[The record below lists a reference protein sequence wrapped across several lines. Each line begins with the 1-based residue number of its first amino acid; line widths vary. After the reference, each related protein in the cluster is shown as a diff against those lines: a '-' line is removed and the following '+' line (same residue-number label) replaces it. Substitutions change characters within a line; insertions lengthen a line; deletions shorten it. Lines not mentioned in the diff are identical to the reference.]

1 MQELQ
6 QLIETAENAIVS
18 AKDLQ
23 QLDQVRV
30 NYLGKKGRLTEF
42 LKSLG
47 QLPAEERPKVGQ
59 AVNDAKVRLQGLIQ
73 QHEDALQAQV
83 LAAKLASET
92 VDVTLPGRGQTLGG
106 KHPITRSRERIE
118 DIFLAAGFSIE
129 EGPEIEDDYHNFEA
143 LNIPNHHPSR
153 ATHDTFYF
161 PDGHLLRTHTSPVQ
175 IRVMQNQAPP
185 IRIITPGRVY
195 RCDSSPRHSP
205 MFHQVEGLVVDEGI
219 SFADLKG
226 VIHAFMQNFF
236 ESDLKMRFRA
246 SYFPFTEPSAEGDI
260 ECVICRGGGCR
271 LCSHTGW
278 IEVVGCGM
286 VHPKV
291 LENVG
296 IDSER
301 YTGFAFGAGLD
312 RLTMLRYG
320 INDLRIMFDNDLRFL
335 EQF

>member
-1 MQELQ
+1 MQNLQ
-6 QLIETAENAIVS
+6 QLIQSAETAIKTA
-18 AKDLQ
+18 ADLQ
-23 QLDQVRV
+23 QLDHLRV
-30 NYLGKKGRLTEF
+30 QYLGKKGELTEF

-59 AVNDAKVRLQGLIQ
+59 AVNEAKERLQGLIQ
-73 QHEDALQAQV
+73 QHQQAMQAQALQQ
-83 LAAKLASET
+83 KLASET
-92 VDVTLPGRGQTLGG
+92 VDVTLPGRGQQAGSL
-106 KHPITRSRERIE
+106 HPITRCRERIE
-118 DIFLAAGFSIE
+118 TIFKTAGFAIE
-129 EGPEIEDDYHNFEA
+129 EGPEIENDFYNFEA
-143 LNIPNHHPSR
+143 LNIPSHHPAR

-175 IRVMQNQAPP
+175 IRVMQTQQPP

-226 VIHAFMQNFF
+226 TIHHFMQHFF
-236 ESDLKMRFRA
+236 ESELKMRFRA

-260 ECVICRGGGCR
+260 QCVICYGKGCR

-278 IEVVGCGM
+278 IEVIGCGM

-291 LENVG
+291 LEKAG

-301 YTGFAFGAGLD
+301 YTGFAFGAGID

-320 INDLRIMFDNDLRFL
+320 ISDLRILFDNDLRFL
-335 EQF
+335 EQS